1 MLRYTVGYSRVILL
15 VWPTMLTC
23 VQSLGSLCI
32 YLWHMH
38 IVHTTHTDTYREKK
52 KKPTQHTHTHTETES
67 QRFLSLFHLN
77 IFIHSL
83 FLTFSL
89 SVCIVFVVAVV
100 VRFDRCCLLLV
111 LLFIPFAFLP
121 PCTFNWYHCASG
133 SRHQIWYSTIQ
144 SPGTCN
150 GIGKQF
156 KSYKYI
162 NIVYLYTTM
171 QTHSRKHI
179 LRHCTCQKHII
190 LKAISSCMAGGK
202 LLLQVMG
209 KGMLLHNFVVIM

>member
-1 MLRYTVGYSRVILL
+1 MCAVIG
-15 VWPTMLTC
+15 V
-23 VQSLGSLCI
+23 
-32 YLWHMH
+32 
-38 IVHTTHTDTYREKK
+38 IVHLSLTYAYSTYNTHRHIQRKEEK
-52 KKPTQHTHTHTETES
+52 THSTHTHTETES

-89 SVCIVFVVAVV
+89 SVCIVFVVAVA
-100 VRFDRCCLLLV
+100 VRFDRCWLLLV

-171 QTHSRKHI
+171 ETHSRKHI

>member
-1 MLRYTVGYSRVILL
+1 MCAVIG
-15 VWPTMLTC
+15 V
-23 VQSLGSLCI
+23 
-32 YLWHMH
+32 
-38 IVHTTHTDTYREKK
+38 IVHLSLTYAYSTYNTHRHIQRKEEKN
-52 KKPTQHTHTHTETES
+52 PLNTHTHTETES

-89 SVCIVFVVAVV
+89 SLYVLF
-100 VRFDRCCLLLV
+100 LLLLL
-111 LLFIPFAFLP
+111 LLFVACFTFHSIRFSS

-171 QTHSRKHI
+171 ETHSRKHI

-190 LKAISSCMAGGK
+190 LKAISSCMGEGESSFSRWWGRGCYFIILS
-202 LLLQVMG
+202 LLCSNPEDNGCVSISLVY
-209 KGMLLHNFVVIM
+209 L

>member
-1 MLRYTVGYSRVILL
+1 MCAVIG
-15 VWPTMLTC
+15 V
-23 VQSLGSLCI
+23 
-32 YLWHMH
+32 
-38 IVHTTHTDTYREKK
+38 IVHLSLTYAYSTYNTHRHIQRKEEK
-52 KKPTQHTHTHTETES
+52 THSTHAHTHTETES

-89 SVCIVFVVAVV
+89 SVCIVFVVAVA
-100 VRFDRCCLLLV
+100 VRFDRCWLLLV

-171 QTHSRKHI
+171 KTHSRKHI

-190 LKAISSCMAGGK
+190 LKAISSCMGGGK